1 MPVQNTNL
9 FLSSLSSK
17 NRESLLA
24 HSVALPL
31 PVRTL
36 LYKANEVPAYAYF
49 ITSGMASVVAM
60 STDGG
65 TAEVAVTGC
74 EGIVGSIHLLGP
86 APVSTESFMQLDG
99 TGLRIPLIELRK
111 AFRSS
116 EEIRDR
122 ILEFV
127 QEQSLSVS
135 QIAGCNRLHE
145 AEARLARWLLMVQDR
160 TQSDVLN
167 FTQEFLAMMLG
178 AQRTTVT
185 MVAGNLQRSG
195 LIEYRRGQ
203 VKILNQENLE
213 EAACDCYKITKNLYD
228 NLYKQYLPR

>member
-9 FLSSLSSK
+9 LLSSLSSK
-17 NRESLLA
+17 SRESLLA
-24 HSVALPL
+24 HGVALPL
-31 PVRTL
+31 PVTTP

-60 STDGG
+60 STGGG

-99 TGLRIPLIELRK
+99 TGIRVPLSKLRK
-111 AFRSS
+111 AFRTS

-122 ILEFV
+122 VLEFV
-127 QEQSLSVS
+127 QEQTLSVS

-145 AEARLARWLLMVQDR
+145 AEARLARWLLMAKDR
-160 TQSDVLN
+160 TRSDVLN

-195 LIEYRRGQ
+195 LIEYRRGR
-203 VKILNQENLE
+203 VTILNRENLE
-213 EAACDCYKITKNLYD
+213 EAACDCYQVTKNLYE
-228 NLYKQYLPR
+228 NLYKR

>member
-1 MPVQNTNL
+1 MPVHNTNR

-17 NRESLLA
+17 SRESLLA
-24 HSVALPL
+24 RSVALPL

-49 ITSGMASVVAM
+49 ITSGMASVVAL

-99 TGLRIPLIELRK
+99 TGLRISLIELRK

-195 LIEYRRGQ
+195 LIEYRRGH
-203 VKILNQENLE
+203 VKILNRENLE

-228 NLYKQYLPR
+228 NLYKQYLPK